1 MPIFDQGYQHWQG
14 SLASHGWRWFAI
26 SRQGV
31 KTQLK
36 NRKTKYLILTAWTP
50 ALALIGFLA
59 LWGLFEQKSDLIEP
73 FLFLFQGLPDDVKE
87 GPRAFR
93 ASIWTIAFHAFF
105 WVEVGLSMFLV
116 LLVGP
121 DLISQDLR
129 YNALPLYL
137 SRPLHRRDY
146 FLGKLGVI
154 VGFLS
159 TITVGPALVAYLVGV
174 GFSLDFSV
182 VSDTWRLLLGIIL
195 YGLLVAVIC
204 GIVMLGFS
212 SISKNSRIVAI
223 LWFGMLILGN
233 TIRSNV
239 EQMHQHDIDIN
250 PSWQSVSFLD
260 DLHRI
265 RQVLFDTESARD
277 QIARAYQDTLRA
289 AQEKTMAGAGMF
301 QGGPFR
307 RRGRLFGPPQP
318 PPPPPPSFA
327 SSSDLDDLY
336 DQPFFRWL
344 VSPYPWTISAT
355 VLAGLCGISLCILS
369 SRVRSLDRLR

>member
-14 SLASHGWRWFAI
+14 SLASHAWRWVAI
-26 SRQGV
+26 SRQGIRA
-31 KTQLK
+31 QLK
-36 NRKTKYLILTAWTP
+36 NRKTKYLVLTAWTP
-50 ALALIGFLA
+50 AAALIGFLA
-59 LWGLFEQKSDLIEP
+59 LWGLFEQKSDLVKP
-73 FLFLFQGLPDDVKE
+73 FLFLFQGLPEEVRE

-93 ASIWTIAFHAFF
+93 ASIWTIAFHAFY

-137 SRPLHRRDY
+137 SRPLRRRDY

-159 TITVGPALVAYLVGV
+159 MITVGPALLAYLVGV

-182 VSDTWRLLLGIIL
+182 VTDTWHLLVGIIL

-204 GIVMLGFS
+204 GMVMLGFS
-212 SISKNSRIVAI
+212 SLSKNSRIVAI
-223 LWFGMLILGN
+223 IWFGMLILGN

-239 EQMHQHDIDIN
+239 EEMGRHGVDIN
-250 PSWQSVSFLD
+250 PSWQAVSFVG

-265 RQVLFDTESARD
+265 RQVLFDTASARD
-277 QIARAYQDTLRA
+277 QIARAYLDTIQA
-289 AQEKTMAGAGMF
+289 AQKRSMA
-301 QGGPFR
+301 
-307 RRGRLFGPPQP
+307 
-318 PPPPPPSFA
+318 
-327 SSSDLDDLY
+327 
-336 DQPFFRWL
+336 
-344 VSPYPWTISAT
+344 SA
-355 VLAGLCGISLCILS
+355 A
-369 SRVRSLDRLR
+369 

>member
-14 SLASHGWRWFAI
+14 SLASHTWRWIAI
-26 SRQGV
+26 SRQGIRS
-31 KTQLK
+31 QLK
-36 NRKTKYLILTAWTP
+36 NRKTRYLILSAWTP
-50 ALALIGFLA
+50 AVALIAFLA
-59 LWGLFEQKSDLIEP
+59 LWGLFEQKSDLIKP
-73 FLFLFQGLPDDVKE
+73 FLFLFQGLPDEVRE

-93 ASIWTIAFHAFF
+93 TSIWTIAFHAFF

-137 SRPLHRRDY
+137 SRPLRRRDY

-182 VSDTWRLLLGIIL
+182 VSDTWRLLVGIIL

-212 SISKNSRIVAI
+212 SLSKNSRVVAVI
-223 LWFGMLILGN
+223 WFGLLILGN
-233 TIRSNV
+233 TIRANV
-239 EQMHQHDIDIN
+239 EEMGRHGVDVN
-250 PSWQSVSFLD
+250 PSWQAVSFVG
-260 DLHRI
+260 DLHRL
-265 RQVLFDTESARD
+265 RQVIFDTESARD
-277 QIARAYQDTLRA
+277 QIARAYQDTLNA
-289 AQEKTMAGAGMF
+289 ARDRMM
-301 QGGPFR
+301 QGGPFGPR
-307 RRGRLFGPPQP
+307 PRLFGPPSHP
-318 PPPPPPSFA
+318 PGFQ
-327 SSSDLDDLY
+327 SSVESSTDSDIDDLITR
-336 DQPFFRWL
+336 PFFQWL
-344 VSPYPWTISAT
+344 VSPYPWTVSAS
-355 VLAGLCGISLCILS
+355 VLAGLCGLSLCILA